1 MKHRVHKFNFKGGK
15 DANDM
20 LLRKLVVNFVEHGSM
35 ITTEKKGKAL
45 SSYIGRI
52 VEKSKNKSEANKNYL
67 LKEINSE
74 KIIGLLFDKVGPV
87 FKDVVGG
94 YLTLQRLQ
102 QRVADGATM
111 VKVAWAKPVVLVEPV
126 EKTSGH
132 SGKGQKLDA
141 GQASTTAK
149 KSQNDNEVKTTDKST
164 TKKVKSPKK

>member
-1 MKHRVHKFNFKGGK
+1 
-15 DANDM
+15 
-20 LLRKLVVNFVEHGSM
+20 
-35 ITTEKKGKAL
+35 
-45 SSYIGRI
+45 
-52 VEKSKNKSEANKNYL
+52 

-126 EKTSGH
+126 VVETKDTKT
-132 SGKGQKLDA
+132 KTKALVEPKA
-141 GQASTTAK
+141 VKTAK
-149 KSQNDNEVKTTDKST
+149 KVKA
-164 TKKVKSPKK
+164 PKK